1 MKKLQIASLIC
12 VMLTAGL
19 AFSSC
24 ESLKKMVANHST
36 MAKYVATPNPLEMQ
50 GDKIKVEIK
59 GNYQPKYFVTKAMV
73 VFQPAL
79 NYEGGSILLKPMVL
93 RGEKTKGQGLM
104 IGSANGGSFTYTD
117 EIAYQEG
124 MDQSQLVL
132 NPVAYM
138 EKKAKNLQ
146 VTNEAEAS
154 QVAGNVRLGETPVA
168 QGTMITASR
177 IDKMGAALAV
187 EDHGYEKETVIPHD
201 ATIYFLVDMAN
212 LNWNLP
218 LNKKAE
224 TQAGIKILDSLLKTG
239 MQIKQVQINAWASPE
254 GEESRNQNLSDNR
267 VKTGEK
273 YFMDAYNKFLNQR
286 ARALKV
292 KPNSLKQDIDM
303 QTQSMGEDWNGFLA
317 DLRASKIA
325 DKNTIINV
333 ISSHTDKATREQEIR
348 NMTVIY
354 KEIED
359 DILPSLR
366 RCEIHVDFLEN
377 KLTDE
382 QIAEYS
388 LTAPDSLKIN
398 ELLYGA
404 VLNDDPAQQLAIYM
418 AAIRLYPEDYRAYVN
433 LANLLS
439 REEGKLSEAQA
450 LLDAANGM
458 KPNDARILNNMGA
471 IALARG
477 EFDNARSLFESASSC
492 AEAQENMGIIAIK
505 EGRYGVAVSQLSAK
519 TCRYNL
525 ALAQLLNGDI
535 DQAKATLNCMEP
547 QDDDGLYLLAVCAAR
562 QDNKAEAIDA
572 LAKAFAL
579 NAALKAQARTDIE
592 FAKWAYETDFQN
604 VLR

>member
-1 MKKLQIASLIC
+1 MKKFQIASLIC

-224 TQAGIKILDSLLKTG
+224 TQAGIKVLDSLLKTG

>member
-187 EDHGYEKETVIPHD
+187 EDHGYEKETIIPHD

-224 TQAGIKILDSLLKTG
+224 TQAGIKALDSLLKTG

-477 EFDNARSLFESASSC
+477 EFDNAKSLFESASSC

>member
-104 IGSANGGSFTYTD
+104 IGSATGGSFTYTD

-224 TQAGIKILDSLLKTG
+224 TQAGIKALDSLLKTG

-273 YFMDAYNKFLNQR
+273 YFMDANNKF
-286 ARALKV
+286 
-292 KPNSLKQDIDM
+292 
-303 QTQSMGEDWNGFLA
+303 
-317 DLRASKIA
+317 
-325 DKNTIINV
+325 
-333 ISSHTDKATREQEIR
+333 
-348 NMTVIY
+348 
-354 KEIED
+354 
-359 DILPSLR
+359 
-366 RCEIHVDFLEN
+366 
-377 KLTDE
+377 
-382 QIAEYS
+382 
-388 LTAPDSLKIN
+388 
-398 ELLYGA
+398 
-404 VLNDDPAQQLAIYM
+404 
-418 AAIRLYPEDYRAYVN
+418 
-433 LANLLS
+433 
-439 REEGKLSEAQA
+439 
-450 LLDAANGM
+450 
-458 KPNDARILNNMGA
+458 
-471 IALARG
+471 
-477 EFDNARSLFESASSC
+477 
-492 AEAQENMGIIAIK
+492 
-505 EGRYGVAVSQLSAK
+505 
-519 TCRYNL
+519 
-525 ALAQLLNGDI
+525 
-535 DQAKATLNCMEP
+535 
-547 QDDDGLYLLAVCAAR
+547 
-562 QDNKAEAIDA
+562 
-572 LAKAFAL
+572 
-579 NAALKAQARTDIE
+579 
-592 FAKWAYETDFQN
+592 
-604 VLR
+604 

>member
-1 MKKLQIASLIC
+1 MKKIQTASLIC
-12 VMLTAGL
+12 ALLTAGL

-24 ESLKKMVANHST
+24 ESLKKMVANHPT

-59 GNYQPKYFVTKAMV
+59 GNYQPKYFAKKAV
-73 VFQPAL
+73 VVLQPAL
-79 NYEGGSILLKPMVL
+79 NYEGGSVLMKPVVL
-93 RGEKTKGQGLM
+93 RGEKTKGQGTL
-104 IGSANGGSFTYTD
+104 IGSANGGSFTYND
-117 EIAYQEG
+117 EIDYMEG
-124 MDQSQLVL
+124 MDQSRLVL

-138 EKKAKNLQ
+138 EKKAKNMQ

-168 QGTMITASR
+168 QGTMITSTR
-177 IDKMGAALAV
+177 IDNMGAALAT
-187 EDHGYEKETVIPHD
+187 EEHGYETETVIPHD
-201 ATIYFLVDMAN
+201 ATIFFLVDMAN

-224 TQAGIKILDSLLKTG
+224 TKAGIKALDSLFKTG

-273 YFMDAYNKFLNQR
+273 YFKDAYNKILNQR

-292 KPNSLKQDIDM
+292 KANSLKQDLDI
-303 QTQSMGEDWNGFLA
+303 QTKSMGEDWDGFIA
-317 DLRASKIA
+317 DLRASSIA

-359 DILPSLR
+359 EILPSLR
-366 RCEIHVDFLEN
+366 RSEIHVDFLEP
-377 KLTDE
+377 KRPDE
-382 QIAEYS
+382 QIAEYA
-388 LTAPDSLKIN
+388 LTAPDSLKLN

-404 VLNDDPAQQLAIYM
+404 TLNEDPAQQLTIYRS
-418 AAIRLYPEDYRAYVN
+418 AIRIYPDDFRAYVN
-433 LANLLS
+433 AAALLLK
-439 REEGKLSEAQA
+439 EGNTDEAQSM
-450 LLDAANGM
+450 LETANGM
-458 KPNDARILNNMGA
+458 QPNNAHILNNMGA
-471 IALARG
+471 VALAKG
-477 EFDNARSLFESASSC
+477 DYTNAKSLFESASC
-492 AEAQENMGIIAIK
+492 PEAQENLGIVAIK
-505 EGRYGVAVSQLSAK
+505 EGRYNVAVSQLSAK

-525 ALAQLLNGDI
+525 ALAQLLNGEI
-535 DQAKATLNCMEP
+535 DQAKATLNCMETKTAESY
-547 QDDDGLYLLAVCAAR
+547 YLLTVCAAR
-562 QDNKAEAIDA
+562 QDNKAEAIEA
-572 LAKAFAL
+572 LTKAVAE
-579 NAALKAQARTDIE
+579 NAALKAQARKDIE

>member
-224 TQAGIKILDSLLKTG
+224 TQAGIKALDSLLKTG

-477 EFDNARSLFESASSC
+477 EFDNAKSLFESASSC

>member
-224 TQAGIKILDSLLKTG
+224 TQAGIKALDSLLKTG

-477 EFDNARSLFESASSC
+477 EFDNAKSLFESASSC

-572 LAKAFAL
+572 LAKAFAM

>member
-224 TQAGIKILDSLLKTG
+224 TQAGIKALDSLLKTG

-477 EFDNARSLFESASSC
+477 EFDNAKSLFESASSC

-579 NAALKAQARTDIE
+579 NATLKAQARTDIE

>member
-224 TQAGIKILDSLLKTG
+224 TQAGIKALDSLLKTG

-273 YFMDAYNKFLNQR
+273 YFMDVYNKFLNQR

-292 KPNSLKQDIDM
+292 KPNRLKQDIDM

-477 EFDNARSLFESASSC
+477 EFDNAKSLFESASSC

>member
-224 TQAGIKILDSLLKTG
+224 TQAGIKVLDSLLKTG

>member
-224 TQAGIKILDSLLKTG
+224 TQAGIKALDSLLKTG

-404 VLNDDPAQQLAIYM
+404 VLNDAPAQQLAIYM

-477 EFDNARSLFESASSC
+477 EFDNAKSLFESASSC

>member
-224 TQAGIKILDSLLKTG
+224 TQAGIKVLDSLLKTG

-572 LAKAFAL
+572 LAKAFAM

>member
-224 TQAGIKILDSLLKTG
+224 TQAGIKALDSLLKTG

-382 QIAEYS
+382 QIAEYA

-477 EFDNARSLFESASSC
+477 EFDNAKSLFESASSC

-572 LAKAFAL
+572 LAKAFAM